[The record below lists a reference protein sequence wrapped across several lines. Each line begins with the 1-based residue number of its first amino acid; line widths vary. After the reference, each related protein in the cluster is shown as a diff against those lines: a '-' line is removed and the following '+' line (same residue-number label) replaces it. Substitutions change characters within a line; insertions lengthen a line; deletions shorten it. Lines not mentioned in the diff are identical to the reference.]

1 MVIFLTIIKMCRNQ
15 LDTLG
20 GSPQIMRFSCENIK
34 CLINLVTQ
42 IMETKLLVILIFGF
56 ATIHF
61 KTSWIVLAYCP
72 KSISI
77 YMDIK
82 GKFPQFRGTYE
93 REKIFL
99 ETGFSTGQ
107 KMKMNY
113 IKQGS
118 HRKIGIFERS
128 EVRKDDTHFITFEKP
143 RWVVIQRD
151 EDGRELAAAYR

>member
-1 MVIFLTIIKMCRNQ
+1 
-15 LDTLG
+15 
-20 GSPQIMRFSCENIK
+20 
-34 CLINLVTQ
+34 
-42 IMETKLLVILIFGF
+42 
-56 ATIHF
+56 
-61 KTSWIVLAYCP
+61 
-72 KSISI
+72 
-77 YMDIK
+77 MDIK

-118 HRKIGIFERS
+118 HRKIGIFEKS
-128 EVRKDDTHFITFEKP
+128 QVKYNDTHFITFDNP

-151 EDGRELAAAYR
+151 LDGRELEVAYR